1 VVAERPCTE
10 CGQHGYV
17 VVVHRENQSATWSAT
32 GFRAL
37 CQGLLGEG
45 FDLGSDGI
53 AQQIACAL
61 LIPISF
67 WTGWIDSVRFISL
80 ITVIGLA
87 LGSLSAC
94 SQPESRS
101 KKMATCDTATRLRVS
116 YVTNMGETRNA
127 ENPEPMTAAERMR
140 RHRARQLG
148 DDVPRVKPGP
158 KLRKPQT
165 LREASLEELI
175 DEVSDRL
182 TGRMADD
189 REIRELAFRGVVHSY
204 QTSSDRLSF
213 VSIEPFAEE

>member
-1 VVAERPCTE
+1 M
-10 CGQHGYV
+10 
-17 VVVHRENQSATWSAT
+17 
-32 GFRAL
+32 AL
-37 CQGLLGEG
+37 WLRRTNGW
-45 FDLGSDGI
+45 I
-53 AQQIACAL
+53 TIACVL

-101 KKMATCDTATRLRVS
+101 NKMATRDAATRLRVS
-116 YVTNMGETRNA
+116 YVTNMGETRSP
-127 ENPEPMTAAERMR
+127 ENPEPITGAERMR

-148 DDVPRVKPGP
+148 DDVPKVKPAP
-158 KLRKPQT
+158 KPCKPQT

-204 QTSSDRLSF
+204 QTSGDRLSF

>member
-1 VVAERPCTE
+1 VGADVPGPTPLELI
-10 CGQHGYV
+10 
-17 VVVHRENQSATWSAT
+17 N
-32 GFRAL
+32 
-37 CQGLLGEG
+37 
-45 FDLGSDGI
+45 
-53 AQQIACAL
+53 ACFFEYAMAAY
-61 LIPISF
+61 
-67 WTGWIDSVRFISL
+67 D
-80 ITVIGLA
+80 

-101 KKMATCDTATRLRVS
+101 NKMATCDTATRRRVS
-116 YVTNMGETRNA
+116 YVTNMGETRSP
-127 ENPEPMTAAERMR
+127 ENPKPMTGAERMR

-148 DDVPRVKPGP
+148 DDVPKVKAEP

-182 TGRMADD
+182 TGQMADD
-189 REIRELAFRGVVHSY
+189 REIRDLALRGVVHSY